1 MPLDVRSSVAT
12 SSFVGER
19 QLTPPRSSVASSS
32 VRESHLVELGEM
44 ADGACDMQSL
54 SLEDGNKAL
63 RPQNRSSDKSAGGV
77 NLLD

>member
-1 MPLDVRSSVAT
+1 MPHDVRSSVAT
-12 SSFVGER
+12 SSVVGQR
-19 QLTPPRSSVASSS
+19 QLTPPRSFVASSS

-44 ADGACDMQSL
+44 ADGACDLESL
-54 SLEDGNKAL
+54 SLEAGKKAL